1 MRFEAEIRLRYG
13 SVREAEAV
21 AKAVSPDN
29 VTVPRGLLVSTSRH
43 GSSVLTRV
51 VCGTRLLTFLATVD
65 DFLSA
70 VSVAER
76 SVSAVKK

>member
-1 MRFEAEIRLRYG
+1 MLFEARIKLGYG

-21 AKAVSPDN
+21 VGAVAPDN
-29 VTVPRGLLVSTSRH
+29 VPVPCGLLVR
-43 GSSVLTRV
+43 SVRRGRSVVAEV
-51 VCGTRLLTFLATVD
+51 VCDLGLLTFLATVD

-76 SVSAVKK
+76 SVSVVEK